1 MPKDNSK
8 NNQNMQEITVVGEL
22 KHEKN
27 SPLPPIYKWKGQN
40 ERVSVYWSGPVL
52 TLLQKDDLKHNV
64 TVFELKSEKIKF
76 NFKVGNDDLGYA
88 IYDYLQ
94 NEWQE
99 GRISKILDNDKYMI
113 SVANK
118 MEKII
123 NLLGKNNTRYLPE
136 YKMSGNVCELV
147 KGANEL
153 ISDKNKELGS
163 WKANIP
169 LLIPEF
175 YMGPGS
181 YEEIDTRADKVI
193 EFLKSGYYK
202 DCTKNK
208 KNVGAFKSFKRSVK
222 KVFNKVTGREKVE
235 DLYKDIKT
243 GLGNLGKCT
252 FLDYESTTENGELK
266 DGELIKLI
274 NNLKDDLCN
283 KINPTKTD
291 SYLLYEIYLKL
302 SKIVEYLSGQKNYN
316 LKPRG
321 VYTRGNGQ
329 LTISDANMKMILKQ
343 YGIIDPDY
351 NLKEAAIC
359 RYVLEILPTL
369 KRSHKSEIDE
379 ETVNKEKLGEVLKQ
393 YKKVIEKFKAD
404 IVNEITLIVPKN
416 KKRLPNKV
424 CNNAECLKENCE
436 ALAEHY
442 KLKVFEE
449 FCDAADLLKNLNKL
463 YGELPSYFIDM
474 PENFKNKLGGI
485 REDSKR
491 IAYAEYVL
499 GELLKDE
506 YKPKNKKDTGNNGED
521 EFVIIPKIGAS
532 GSDNKII
539 KGLDKLKQN
548 QDVTYYLDGLGLIG
562 ANDKAWKKWNG
573 YVKDKIKDL
582 KSVIKEYYS
591 KYSLDDRY
599 LKEAEF
605 ISILYILSRSVE
617 RANNKRS
624 LAEYLSDFGYKLTN
638 GFFIPESIGDSEAVK
653 HAAFELYKACDS
665 FDLAMDK
672 KKCIKILNCII
683 TNRYDDIDTD
693 TRKNL
698 KILEKKI
705 KSKLK
710 AC

>member
-1 MPKDNSK
+1 
-8 NNQNMQEITVVGEL
+8 MQEITVVGEL
-22 KHEKN
+22 QYKQN
-27 SPLPPIYKWKGQN
+27 SPLPPIYKWKVQGDEEVN
-40 ERVSVYWSGPVL
+40 VDWSGPVL
-52 TLLQKDDLKHNV
+52 TLLQKDGLKNGV
-64 TVFELKSEKIKF
+64 KVFVPKSEKIKF

-88 IYDYLQ
+88 IYDYLHKK
-94 NEWQE
+94 WQE
-99 GRISKILDNDKYMI
+99 GHISNILEDDKCMI

-136 YKMSGNVCELV
+136 YKMFGNVCELV
-147 KGANEL
+147 TGANYL
-153 ISDKNKELGS
+153 ISAKNKELGS
-163 WKANIP
+163 CKANIP
-169 LLIPEF
+169 LLLPEF
-175 YMGPGS
+175 EYRNS
-181 YEEIDTRADKVI
+181 YKEIDTRADKVI

-222 KVFNKVTGREKVE
+222 KVFNKVTGRGKVE
-235 DLYKDIKT
+235 DLYKDIQT
-243 GLGNLGKCT
+243 GLENLGTCS
-252 FLDYESTTENGELK
+252 FIDELDKPNRER
-266 DGELIKLI
+266 I
-274 NNLKDDLCN
+274 NNLKEDLCN
-283 KINPTKTD
+283 EINPTKTD
-291 SYLLYEIYLKL
+291 SDLLHEICSKL
-302 SKIVEYLSGQKNYN
+302 VEIVKYLSGQKNYN
-316 LKPRG
+316 LQLRG
-321 VYTRGNGQ
+321 VYIIRDKV
-329 LTISDANMKMILKQ
+329 LTTSDANIKMILKQ
-343 YGIIDPDY
+343 YGIIDPDD

-369 KRSHKSEIDE
+369 KRSHESKIDE
-379 ETVNKEKLGEVLKQ
+379 ETMNKKKLGEVLEK
-393 YKKVIEKFKAD
+393 YKDVIEKFKAD
-404 IVNEITLIVPKN
+404 IVNEPTANVPKN
-416 KKRLPNKV
+416 KMKLPNKV
-424 CNNAECLKENCE
+424 CNNAECLKKNCE

-449 FCDAADLLKNLNKL
+449 FCDGDLLKELNNL
-463 YGELPSYFIDM
+463 YGELPSYFSGM
-474 PENFKNKLGGI
+474 PENFKHKLGEI

-499 GELLKDE
+499 GKLLKDQ
-506 YKPKNKKDTGNNGED
+506 YKPKNKEGTGNNGEEVD
-521 EFVIIPKIGAS
+521 AS
-532 GSDNKII
+532 GSGDKII
-539 KGLDKLKQN
+539 KGLDTLKQKRSMM
-548 QDVTYYLDGLGLIG
+548 YYLDGLGLIG
-562 ANDKAWKKWNG
+562 ADDKACKKWNG

-624 LAEYLSDFGYKLTN
+624 LAEYLSDFGYKLNN
-638 GFFIPESIGDSEAVK
+638 GFFIPKSIEDSEAVK
-653 HAAFELYKACDS
+653 HAALELHRACNSWDI
-665 FDLAMDK
+665 DMDK
-672 KKCIKILNCII
+672 KTCIKILNCII